1 MILKLRDQNKV
12 LVKGFPG
19 SFDAA
24 ARKRNVDIAPLR
36 ALVQR
41 RLVSF
46 MWICI
51 HCFCLLFTKTQYKCR
66 CSDMQIPYLLVDG
79 AGEDLRGYD

>member
-12 LVKGFPG
+12 LVIKGFPG

-41 RLVSF
+41 RLCLIHVDMHPLLLSSF
-46 MWICI
+46 
-51 HCFCLLFTKTQYKCR
+51 YKNAIQ
-66 CSDMQIPYLLVDG
+66 M
-79 AGEDLRGYD
+79 